1 MKILTCFIDS
11 SAWVAIVDPGA
22 PNHKRAT
29 SYFTHLL
36 ESDAKLV
43 TNNIVVD
50 EALDQL
56 KQRFDADLVTRFMKI
71 IDESMLTI
79 NLRMDWIS
87 RRIRRA
93 ALNNF
98 LRSNNKDLTLRYF
111 YIKETLKR
119 KKVDIIFS
127 FDRTLEEF
135 NIPVLPQVEEL

>member
-22 PNHKRAT
+22 PNHQKAT

-56 KQRFDADLVTRFMKI
+56 KQRFDADFVTRFMKI